1 MFLQLVAQLFVQF
14 KQEAF
19 VADERGTGDNP
30 TAKYANVN
38 YAFENETGRH
48 WLVRGEGKERGV
60 LHWTKISRVS
70 FGERS
75 GASLDA

>member
-14 KQEAF
+14 TQEAF

-38 YAFENETGRH
+38 YAFENVLPNRQTEGRQ
-48 WLVRGEGKERGV
+48 EGTESEILRERGST
-60 LHWTKISRVS
+60 LLVS
-70 FGERS
+70 
-75 GASLDA
+75 LTP